1 MIWASISRCPK
12 KTSVKGHEH
21 DPHDHAAE
29 SHGHGGGGATDHN
42 AANAD
47 LKSVSSDH
55 CSVHH
60 TDHDANYKSTL
71 VLHADCHAAS
81 RGLFAGLTLIVL
93 TIVIIILFFVAVNE
107 E

>member
-21 DPHDHAAE
+21 DPHDHAGE
-29 SHGHGGGGATDHN
+29 DHGHGGGATDHN
-42 AANAD
+42 TANAD

-55 CSVHH
+55 CSIHQA
-60 TDHDANYKSTL
+60 DHDANYNSTL

>member
-12 KTSVKGHEH
+12 KTSVKGHDDCPTEH
-21 DPHDHAAE
+21 MISNHQNQ
-29 SHGHGGGGATDHN
+29 DHN
-42 AANAD
+42 GHNAD
-47 LKSVSSDH
+47 TRSVSSDH

-60 TDHDANYKSTL
+60 SDHDANYKSNL
-71 VLHADCHAAS
+71 VLYADCHSAS

-93 TIVIIILFFVAVNE
+93 TIVVIILFFVAVNE